1 MNREKIMLKNVLSLY
16 LAVWLLLA
24 GVIPIGSAW
33 GQGQSAKKRYTLAVI
48 NLDAKGV
55 SQVESDVLSEKLRS
69 HLLQVVASPQY
80 AAMKDKDQYELV
92 ERTQMDKIF
101 DQFNIQNTGCVSD
114 SCAVELGKMLQ
125 ADRILIGQVGLVGK
139 TYSVS
144 ARIVD
149 VGSSRTIRTADR
161 QYKGS
166 IDDVMNSVI
175 IGLGDDLLIG
185 KVKKSKTKW
194 YLIAGAV
201 IAGGGAAAAMGG
213 GGGGGGG
220 GVTSLPLPPSRP

>member
-16 LAVWLLLA
+16 LAAWLLLA
-24 GVIPIGSAW
+24 GMLPVGSAW
-33 GQGQSAKKRYTLAVI
+33 AQGPSAKKRYTLAVI

-55 SQVESDVLSEKLRS
+55 SQVEAEVLSEKLRS

-80 AAMKDKDQYELV
+80 AIMKDKDQYELV

-101 DQFNIQNTGCVSD
+101 DQFNVQNTGCVSD

-149 VGSSRTIRTADR
+149 VGSSRTLRTADR
-161 QYKGS
+161 QYQGA
-166 IDDVMNSVI
+166 IDAVMNTVI
-175 IGLGDDLLIG
+175 PGLGDELLIG
-185 KVKKSKTKW
+185 KVKKKSHTKL
-194 YLIAGAV
+194 YLLAGAV
-201 IAGGGAAAAMGG
+201 IAAGAGAAAMGG
-213 GGGGGGG
+213 GGGGGGEA
-220 GVTSLPLPPSRP
+220 SLPAPPSRP